1 MVTEETKQ
9 ASQSF
14 DIDPEPCRI
23 SQAFAS
29 SVTKD
34 CFQSLIVLLR
44 WSWTML
50 KSSMNE
56 HKDKVSR
63 FRSTHLFHHYLS
75 LIYDVEYFTQ
85 KNTAQIAASINNH
98 YYVSKV
104 CLRLMKKYT
113 NEIYPN
119 NAPKAACI
127 AQKRKGT
134 TAVDKADLQN
144 GKSYKLITRK
154 LYFSNYCF
162 SFFNVQ
168 RMF

>member
-50 KSSMNE
+50 KSSLNE
-56 HKDKVSR
+56 HKDKVSHFHFHIFIFPFLFTYFFLHIFSTEKHCANRSLNQQSLLR
-63 FRSTHLFHHYLS
+63 FKGLS
-75 LIYDVEYFTQ
+75 
-85 KNTAQIAASINNH
+85 QIDE
-98 YYVSKV
+98 KV
-104 CLRLMKKYT
+104 HER
-113 NEIYPN
+113 
-119 NAPKAACI
+119 
-127 AQKRKGT
+127 
-134 TAVDKADLQN
+134 DLP
-144 GKSYKLITRK
+144 
-154 LYFSNYCF
+154 
-162 SFFNVQ
+162 
-168 RMF
+168 